1 MTAMYI
7 PKFFVTKKQFHEASE
22 EERTRFN
29 YQIVDDKPLKLPENY
44 CEPSFV
50 SIKEVVTA
58 PR

>member
-1 MTAMYI
+1 MYF
-7 PKFFVTKKQFHEASE
+7 PKFFVTKKQFYEASE

-29 YQIVDDKPLKLPENY
+29 YQIVDDKPLKLPEND

-50 SIKEVVTA
+50 SINEVVTA

>member
-7 PKFFVTKKQFHEASE
+7 PKFFVTNKQFYEASE

-29 YQIVDDKPLKLPENY
+29 YQIVDDEPLELPENY
-44 CEPSFV
+44 CEQSFV
-50 SIKEVVTA
+50 CINEVVTA